1 MLDLFSPRAVSCSV
15 KADQNASLVMDA
27 LMMAA
32 WRRGKA
38 DALMRHSDWG
48 SRYNGEQFQRLLADK
63 GIICSMSRAGKI
75 WNNWVMKSFFLSL
88 TTGRAPRKVYRTRDE
103 ARADAYDNIEGFYNL

>member
-38 DALMRHSDWG
+38 DALVPHSDRG

-63 GIICSMSRAGKI
+63 GIIHKNKAARHKSRLNDSIKALK
-75 WNNWVMKSFFLSL
+75 
-88 TTGRAPRKVYRTRDE
+88 A
-103 ARADAYDNIEGFYNL
+103 A

>member
-1 MLDLFSPRAVSCSV
+1 
-15 KADQNASLVMDA
+15 
-27 LMMAA
+27 MMAA

-38 DALMRHSDWG
+38 DALVRHSDRG

-63 GIICSMSRAGKI
+63 GIICSMSWAGKI

-88 TTGRAPRKVYRTRDE
+88 TSGWVPRKVYRTRDE
-103 ARADAYDNIEGFYNL
+103 ARADAHDNIEGFYNLQLRHSKLDYLSPMEF